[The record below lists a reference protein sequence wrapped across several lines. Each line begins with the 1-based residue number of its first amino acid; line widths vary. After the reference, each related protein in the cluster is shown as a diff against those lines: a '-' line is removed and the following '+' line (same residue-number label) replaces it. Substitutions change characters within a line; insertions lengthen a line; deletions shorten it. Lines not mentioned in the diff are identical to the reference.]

1 MRVAAGR
8 VFALENSIS
17 DTPDPDSLTVK
28 EKLQHGDRLLIR
40 IEESV
45 GATVSTVQF
54 LDEAFEV
61 FPA

>member
-1 MRVAAGR
+1 
-8 VFALENSIS
+8 LENSIS

-45 GATVSTVQF
+45 GATVSTVQ
-54 LDEAFEV
+54 ERESSAEV
-61 FPA
+61 LPA